1 MRPWHR
7 RRTASRRTWGSTP
20 TRPVE
25 QFNYQSGREFGKRL
39 VELWPDSPGLR
50 DRILRHVAREAFAE
64 FQSTFPRSPNP
75 GVAEFQ
81 TYFLGPLISKAV
93 VGRGLT
99 VPQLAALAE
108 VTPEHVYRLKR
119 AGLSI
124 IFEEEDP
131 PVISGVNRRFS
142 GLDRRQTHLSLDL
155 KGVTSKKWPEPVAVV
170 QPFLLGILD
179 GARTSDGDSRV

>member
-1 MRPWHR
+1 MAEDDRRNTSLRPWHR

-20 TRPVE
+20 TDRVE

-39 VELWPDSPGLR
+39 VELWPDSPSLR

-124 IFEEEDP
+124 IFEEE
-131 PVISGVNRRFS
+131 VI
-142 GLDRRQTHLSLDL
+142 RQS
-155 KGVTSKKWPEPVAVV
+155 SA
-170 QPFLLGILD
+170 
-179 GARTSDGDSRV
+179 A